1 MRIGYSAGGMQGNGL
16 LDVPKQHC
24 MPYMH
29 ASDRATADQHYRVA
43 DNDPV
48 AALQRQ
54 FGSAWVWEAYVM
66 ATGEEVNLLG
76 LISNCLLA
84 VRGSMQPH
92 NRRDEGGIWE
102 ESPTAKQALG
112 LFEKG
117 RVFVRKECS
126 GRDM

>member
-1 MRIGYSAGGMQGNGL
+1 
-16 LDVPKQHC
+16 

-29 ASDRATADQHYRVA
+29 ASDRATADQHHRVA

-76 LISNCLLA
+76 LISNCLLV
-84 VRGSMQPH
+84 VRGTMQLVR
-92 NRRDEGGIWE
+92 NRTSTIDE
-102 ESPTAKQALG
+102 TRVA
-112 LFEKG
+112 FG
-117 RVFVRKECS
+117 RKH
-126 GRDM
+126 